1 MRALEI
7 MVRASNK
14 RGKKRRVRDRFPMT
28 FLGSFLRLLLL
39 LMINS
44 VLKGALQCIKE
55 NQNKSQQSFFTHPT
69 DTRVTLVWLDCG
81 SNRRSLIGA
90 QTMCYSHHIS
100 SLKLNAST
108 MTRSTIRCSGNLM
121 GNQMA
126 PGPPDCSR

>member
-7 MVRASNK
+7 MVRARNK

-28 FLGSFLRLLLL
+28 FLVSFLRLLLL

-81 SNRRSLIGA
+81 SYRRSDVSSDKVLLKPYFFRLVDTQVSKGA
-90 QTMCYSHHIS
+90 
-100 SLKLNAST
+100 
-108 MTRSTIRCSGNLM
+108 
-121 GNQMA
+121 
-126 PGPPDCSR
+126 